1 MKPFRKH
8 VALAV
13 DGGGIRGIIPTRAL
27 AMLEDDMGQ
36 PAYETFRLLAGTS
49 TGSIISAGIA
59 TGLFGLELN
68 RLYLELGETIFQK
81 SLRSLLWP
89 LTRYRYAQEPL
100 KEALQAYL
108 GEREMGDLWS
118 SDLPTDVVV
127 TTFDL
132 VENRTRFVK
141 PFKGSYKDWTV
152 VKAVLAS
159 SAAPTFFPAV
169 EGRYVDGGVGS
180 YHNPAYLAAYEA
192 RFVLG
197 WDPGE
202 TTLISLGTGR
212 DPHFL
217 QSDQVKKFYA
227 WDWIR
232 PVLGAFMQS
241 ADDQQIHLV
250 DTFFDDLDFRRFQVD
265 LQEPIAMDDV
275 SKMDELDAYGEELGR
290 KILND
295 ETDRAMRVRAK
306 KAPET
311 AW

>member
-27 AMLEDDMGQ
+27 AMLEEYLEE

-49 TGSIISAGIA
+49 TGSIIAAGIA
-59 TGLFGLELN
+59 SGLFGLEMN
-68 RLYLELGETIFQK
+68 RLYLELGDVVFQK
-81 SLRSLLWP
+81 SLRTLFWP
-89 LTRYRYAQEPL
+89 LTRYRYPQGPL
-100 KEALQAYL
+100 KDALQAYL
-108 GEREMGDLWS
+108 GERVMGELWE

-127 TTFDL
+127 TAFDL
-132 VENRTRFVK
+132 VENRTRFIK
-141 PFKGSYKDWTV
+141 PFKKTYRDWPV
-152 VKAVLAS
+152 IKAVLAS

-197 WDPGE
+197 WDPEE

-212 DPHFL
+212 DPHHL
-217 QSDQVKKFYA
+217 QPEYVRDFHA

-265 LQEPIAMDDV
+265 LRRPIAMDDV
-275 SKMDELDAYGEELGR
+275 SKMDELNEYGKELGR
-290 KILND
+290 MILED
-295 ETDRAMRVRAK
+295 ETDRAMGIKAK
-306 KAPET
+306 SAPEVG
-311 AW
+311 W

>member
-27 AMLEDDMGQ
+27 AILEDDMGQ

-89 LTRYRYAQEPL
+89 LTRYRYAQGPL

-212 DPHFL
+212 DPHFM
-217 QSDQVKKFYA
+217 QPDQVKKFYA
-227 WDWIR
+227 WDWLR

-250 DTFFDDLDFRRFQVD
+250 DTFFGDLDFRRFQVD
-265 LQEPIAMDDV
+265 LREPIAMDDV
-275 SKMDELDAYGEELGR
+275 SKMDELDAYGEKLGQ

-295 ETDRAMRVRAK
+295 ETDRAMRVQAK
-306 KAPET
+306 KAPQT

>member
-27 AMLEDDMGQ
+27 AMLEDYLGE

-59 TGLFGLELN
+59 SGLFGVELN
-68 RLYLELGETIFQK
+68 RLYLELGEEIFQK
-81 SLRSLLWP
+81 SLRTFFWP
-89 LTRYRYAQEPL
+89 LTRYRYPQEPL
-100 KEALQAYL
+100 KAALEAYL
-108 GEREMGDLWS
+108 GERAMGELWD

-141 PFKGSYKDWTV
+141 PFKEGYMDWPV

-169 EGRYVDGGVGS
+169 EGRFVDGGVGS

-192 RFVLG
+192 RFVLN
-197 WDPGE
+197 WDPME

-212 DPHFL
+212 DPHHL
-217 QSDQVKKFYA
+217 QPEAVNKFYA

-250 DTFFDDLDFRRFQVD
+250 DTFFEDLDFRRFQVD
-265 LQEPIAMDDV
+265 LHEPIAMDDT
-275 SKMDELDAYGEELGR
+275 SKMDELENYGEALGK

-295 ETDRAMRVRAK
+295 EVDRAMQVRAK
-306 KAPET
+306 RAPQLR
-311 AW
+311 W

>member
-27 AMLEDDMGQ
+27 AMLEDYLGK

-68 RLYLELGETIFQK
+68 RLYLELGETIFQN
-81 SLRSLLWP
+81 SLRSVLWP
-89 LTRYRYAQEPL
+89 LTRYRYPQGPL

-108 GEREMGDLWS
+108 GEREIGDLWAT
-118 SDLPTDVVV
+118 DLPTDVVV

-169 EGRYVDGGVGS
+169 EGRFVDGGVGS

-197 WDPGE
+197 WDPAE

-217 QSDQVKKFYA
+217 QPNQVKKFYA
-227 WDWIR
+227 WDWLR

-265 LQEPIAMDDV
+265 LREPIAMDDV
-275 SKMDELDAYGEELGR
+275 SKMDELNTYGEELGR
-290 KILND
+290 KVVND
-295 ETDRAMRVRAK
+295 ETDRAMRIKVK